1 MSHNVRCLA
10 VYQYSAINWPWTKT
24 FLARF
29 LVRTLTL
36 DLSYEA
42 IDISTY
48 TKRACTCFV
57 LQRYI
62 KMDFICKPRE
72 VKAVLERR

>member
-1 MSHNVRCLA
+1 M
-10 VYQYSAINWPWTKT
+10 K
-24 FLARF
+24 
-29 LVRTLTL
+29 L
-36 DLSYEA
+36 DLLYEA

-57 LQRYI
+57 LQRFV
-62 KMDFICKPRE
+62 KMDFICKPRG